1 MNNLNVYGGLTAI
14 NDFLNPENHLT
25 PLVELPSSL
34 NPFLADGI
42 HIYIK
47 MQTFLPLMNVK
58 SVPAYEMLK
67 NDVQPKRRLAESS
80 SGNMAFSLSVLSR
93 CFGYEKTRA
102 VISHETNREK
112 VQMLLLS
119 GTEIWVNKEPIC
131 PDPHSDESG
140 IRIAEKTAHRS
151 SWKNLNQYANP
162 DNPGGHYEFCGQ
174 QILKQLNNDIRIF
187 CTSLGT
193 TGSLCGIARALKKK
207 TEARCIGVAR
217 KPNNPVP
224 GPRTLNLLKMIDFDW
239 QQQTDDVVEE
249 GTVHAYDQS
258 MRLCRAGILAGPSTG
273 LALAGLLKYLRREKL
288 KNDFAGLKN
297 GRPEINCVILA
308 CDLPFLYLDEY
319 FKYLP
324 RKRFPKI
331 FHQELLSARIDFQKP
346 RRPQTEISASGT
358 IKLVFGCGAASLQHR
373 LNDGEKSE
381 TNAKA
386 IIIDIRNK
394 ELFAGGHIPC
404 SINIEENT
412 LLKTM
417 DERSEQMQD
426 KQIVLVCDYGEK
438 AYFYARILRDKGYDC
453 RSLRGGLVRWSELNY
468 PRISAT
474 CTLGR

>member
-112 VQMLLLS
+112 VQMLLLA

-151 SWKNLNQYANP
+151 GWKNLNQYANP

-174 QILKQLNNDIRIF
+174 QILKL
-187 CTSLGT
+187 
-193 TGSLCGIARALKKK
+193 
-207 TEARCIGVAR
+207 
-217 KPNNPVP
+217 
-224 GPRTLNLLKMIDFDW
+224 
-239 QQQTDDVVEE
+239 
-249 GTVHAYDQS
+249 
-258 MRLCRAGILAGPSTG
+258 
-273 LALAGLLKYLRREKL
+273 
-288 KNDFAGLKN
+288 
-297 GRPEINCVILA
+297 
-308 CDLPFLYLDEY
+308 
-319 FKYLP
+319 
-324 RKRFPKI
+324 
-331 FHQELLSARIDFQKP
+331 
-346 RRPQTEISASGT
+346 
-358 IKLVFGCGAASLQHR
+358 
-373 LNDGEKSE
+373 
-381 TNAKA
+381 
-386 IIIDIRNK
+386 
-394 ELFAGGHIPC
+394 
-404 SINIEENT
+404 
-412 LLKTM
+412 
-417 DERSEQMQD
+417 
-426 KQIVLVCDYGEK
+426 
-438 AYFYARILRDKGYDC
+438 
-453 RSLRGGLVRWSELNY
+453 
-468 PRISAT
+468 
-474 CTLGR
+474 